1 MPRISCGNHKI
12 NLAVKNAIKRHET
25 MRIQIRKLNIWV
37 TKIRKSVELTK
48 FFANSRCRR
57 RLDNETRWG
66 SSFLKLEQIVKAKKR
81 GLLNEI
87 LIKSPCP
94 VPLAILK
101 HAYFF
106 HVGLQRQSATI
117 AEMIPSILS
126 CIAIWESMK
135 VKTSENGRILCDYLI
150 EEFKKRFDYELNS
163 HIYQVSIAFNYKFI
177 LIKFLR

>member
-48 FFANSRCRR
+48 VFANSRCRL

-66 SSFLKLEQIVKAKKR
+66 SSFLMLEQIVKADKR
-81 GLLNEI
+81 ELLNEI
-87 LIKSPCP
+87 LIESPCP
-94 VPLAILK
+94 VPLAVIKNYLAILK

-106 HVGLQRQSATI
+106 
-117 AEMIPSILS
+117 
-126 CIAIWESMK
+126 
-135 VKTSENGRILCDYLI
+135 
-150 EEFKKRFDYELNS
+150 
-163 HIYQVSIAFNYKFI
+163 
-177 LIKFLR
+177 

>member
-12 NLAVKNAIKRHET
+12 NLAVKSAIKRHET

-48 FFANSRCRR
+48 VFANSRCRL

-66 SSFLKLEQIVKAKKR
+66 SSFLMLEQIVKADKR

-87 LIKSPCP
+87 LVEYPCP
-94 VPLAILK
+94 VPLAVIKNYLAILK

-106 HVGLQRQSATI
+106 NVGLKRQSATI
-117 AEMIPSILS
+117 AEIIPSILS
-126 CIAIWESMK
+126 CISIWESMK

-150 EEFKKRFDYELNS
+150 EEFRKRFDYELNS
-163 HIYQVSIAFNYKFI
+163 HIYLVSIALN
-177 LIKFLR
+177 L